1 MTIGEREAIRTVP
14 TASAGNR
21 GSSIGSGVTAAS
33 VIAGLPRDRRRPANE
48 RRAPVNLRAIEA
60 GTPPPVR
67 RRYAGPRLSPLLMRA
82 IFLGGQNLAILATG
96 VALELIYESSPSASH
111 IARHAPMALG
121 TIAIFSLIRFL
132 MGLDEFEHRANPSHW
147 LLKSLLAMSLAELAA
162 IGGYNL
168 LVNWPLGIITDV
180 GLGSWAST
188 WFLSSALAMAGA
200 GGLFRALTTRWR
212 REGRFAKRI
221 VVYGGG
227 EHGARFIGETIQRGA
242 DDVAVRAYFDDRQGA
257 GRRPIAGVPCLGNSE
272 RLIEYVRRQKID
284 EIVIALPWSADERI
298 IGILSRL
305 RHLPVP
311 VRLSPEII
319 VLRTHGL
326 HRPLRP
332 AEAPIIRNRPISEWD
347 LFLKDVFDRAVAAV
361 LLLLALPVMLV
372 AGLAIKLDS
381 PGPMLFRQKRLGF
394 NGRPFNVLKFRT
406 MAQAQDV
413 GAALRQASRMDLR
426 VTRVGR
432 FLRRSSIDELPQLI
446 NVLRGDMSLVGPRPH
461 PMWQSAADLWP
472 EQGDRPLDAI
482 LTEYA
487 SRHRVKPGITGWAQ
501 VCGFR
506 GETETVDKMAKR
518 VEHDLHY
525 IDNWSLRLD
534 MKILFLTVLT
544 TVAGKNAY

>member
-1 MTIGEREAIRTVP
+1 MTSGERDATRVVP
-14 TASAGNR
+14 TASPGNR
-21 GSSIGSGVTAAS
+21 GSFPSGAPTTL
-33 VIAGLPRDRRRPANE
+33 GMLRERRKPANE
-48 RRAPVNLRAIEA
+48 RRAPVNLRVIEA
-60 GTPPPVR
+60 ETPPPAR

-96 VALELIYESSPSASH
+96 GALEAVYESGPSASH
-111 IARHAPMALG
+111 IARHIPMALG
-121 TIAIFSLIRFL
+121 TIAIFSLVRFL
-132 MGLDEFEHRANPSHW
+132 MGLDEFEQRAAPSHW
-147 LLKSLLAMSLAELAA
+147 LLKSFLAMSLAELAA

-180 GLGSWAST
+180 GLGSWASA
-188 WFLSSALAMAGA
+188 WFLSSALAMAVA
-200 GGLFRALTTRWR
+200 GVIVRTLAGRWR
-212 REGRFAKRI
+212 KEGRFAKRI

-227 EHGARFIGETIQRGA
+227 EYGARFIGEAVQRGA
-242 DDVAVRAYFDDRQGA
+242 DDVAVRAYFDDRQGG
-257 GRRPIAGVPCLGNSE
+257 GRRPIAGVPCLGNSD
-272 RLIEYVRRQKID
+272 RLIEYVRRQKVD

-305 RHLPVP
+305 RHVPVP

-326 HRPLRP
+326 DRPLRP
-332 AEAPIIRNRPISEWD
+332 VETPIIRNRPISEWD
-347 LFLKDVFDRAVAAV
+347 LFLKDVFDRATAAV

-372 AGLAIKLDS
+372 VSLAVKLDS
-381 PGPMLFRQKRLGF
+381 PGPVLFRQKRLGF
-394 NGRPFNVLKFRT
+394 NGRPFDVLKFRT
-406 MAQAQDV
+406 MTPAREAS
-413 GAALRQASRMDLR
+413 ATTKQASRMDRR

-446 NVLRGDMSLVGPRPH
+446 NVLFGDMSLVGPRPH

-472 EQGDRPLDAI
+472 EEGDRPLDAI

-501 VCGFR
+501 VCGYR

-518 VEHDLHY
+518 VEYDLHY
-525 IDNWSLRLD
+525 IDNWSLWLD
-534 MKILFLTVLT
+534 MKILLLTVLT